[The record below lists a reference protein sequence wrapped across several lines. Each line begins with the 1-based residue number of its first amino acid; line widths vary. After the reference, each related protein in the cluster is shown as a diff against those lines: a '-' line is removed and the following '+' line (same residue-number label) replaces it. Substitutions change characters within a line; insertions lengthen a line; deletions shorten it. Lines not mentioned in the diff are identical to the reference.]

1 LIKKETP
8 TRFYT
13 QTLTC
18 GDTAKPLDYTPVV
31 LRECD
36 IQIQDENVYYGD
48 KSDQDFELSAGDIV
62 SYQTPVHIE
71 DLYFK
76 NRTAG
81 SNATIVVVGII

>member
-1 LIKKETP
+1 MINKESP
-8 TRFYT
+8 ARFYHHV
-13 QTLTC
+13 LTC

-48 KSDQDFELSAGDIV
+48 KANQNMELSAGDIV